1 MEMRQNNQTIY
12 RFADNMHIKTCPILL
27 LNGKLSRNLKKS
39 NFLFQ
44 LKFQNLCEK
53 MIQTVCIDISGL
65 DMNRNPIGIAKCH
78 YLNLNLKRDDKCI
91 RETPLF
97 LPELQIQTAAI
108 RIHKVV
114 FSDYSVWKDHKNPV
128 EQFPI
133 LKPLTSV
140 LPEQHLREQYYRA
153 CSSLSDTSHNAYAL
167 HEFFDFWTCTCGS
180 INWNNE
186 KECHI
191 CGKPKKWIQMNLEKK
206 NLQKCYDAYLY
217 EKQESP

>member
-1 MEMRQNNQTIY
+1 MRQNNRTIY

>member
-1 MEMRQNNQTIY
+1 MRQNNQTIY

-186 KECHI
+186 KECHT

>member
-1 MEMRQNNQTIY
+1 MRQNNQTIY

-44 LKFQNLCEK
+44 LKFQNLCVK
-53 MIQTVCIDISGL
+53 MIQTVCIDINGL

>member
-1 MEMRQNNQTIY
+1 MRQNNQTIY

-27 LNGKLSRNLKKS
+27 LNGKLSQNLKKS

-97 LPELQIQTAAI
+97 LPDLQIQTAAI

-186 KECHI
+186 KECHT

-217 EKQESP
+217 EKQGSP

>member
-1 MEMRQNNQTIY
+1 
-12 RFADNMHIKTCPILL
+12 
-27 LNGKLSRNLKKS
+27 
-39 NFLFQ
+39 
-44 LKFQNLCEK
+44 
-53 MIQTVCIDISGL
+53 MIQTVCIDINGL

-78 YLNLNLKRDDKCI
+78 YLNLNLKRDDACI

-97 LPELQIQTAAI
+97 LPDLQIQTAAI

-186 KECHI
+186 KECHV

>member
-1 MEMRQNNQTIY
+1 MRQNNQTIY

-186 KECHI
+186 KECHT
-191 CGKPKKWIQMNLEKK
+191 CGKPKKWIQMDLEKK

>member
-1 MEMRQNNQTIY
+1 MRQNNQTIY

-186 KECHI
+186 KECHV

>member
-1 MEMRQNNQTIY
+1 MRQNNQTIY

-167 HEFFDFWTCTCGS
+167 HGF
-180 INWNNE
+180 
-186 KECHI
+186 
-191 CGKPKKWIQMNLEKK
+191 L
-206 NLQKCYDAYLY
+206 
-217 EKQESP
+217 

>member
-1 MEMRQNNQTIY
+1 MEMRQNNRTIY

>member
-1 MEMRQNNQTIY
+1 MRQNNQTIY

-97 LPELQIQTAAI
+97 LPDLQIQTAAI

>member
-1 MEMRQNNQTIY
+1 
-12 RFADNMHIKTCPILL
+12 MHIKTCPILL

>member
-1 MEMRQNNQTIY
+1 
-12 RFADNMHIKTCPILL
+12 
-27 LNGKLSRNLKKS
+27 
-39 NFLFQ
+39 
-44 LKFQNLCEK
+44 

>member
-1 MEMRQNNQTIY
+1 MRQNNQTIY